1 MFDQTPISHFT
12 FFIFSLN
19 SLGGLNKRRLPSDRI
34 NCATV
39 QPSCLFLNANTLRQ
53 RWYWWQCYV
62 INRNSALKLS
72 PIYIISKMRHQ
83 HWSGLYS
90 MCIQPLSC
98 GICWTCQMTRAT
110 ICLWQLF
117 SQEMGSNEPWHPFLI
132 SGWVQIGSEAEKI
145 NFFKLSVTNDF
156 RPEPNVIYSNRID
169 QEYSRSGLNKYKTD
183 FLWAFA
189 NRGLERGQ
197 NLKIEIFEKSWIG
210 NILE

>member
-1 MFDQTPISHFT
+1 MLVTIGVTNWCHLGHCSVVLFGIFDRKGND
-12 FFIFSLN
+12 L
-19 SLGGLNKRRLPSDRI
+19 LL
-34 NCATV
+34 A
-39 QPSCLFLNANTLRQ
+39 
-53 RWYWWQCYV
+53 
-62 INRNSALKLS
+62 
-72 PIYIISKMRHQ
+72 II
-83 HWSGLYS
+83 
-90 MCIQPLSC
+90 
-98 GICWTCQMTRAT
+98 
-110 ICLWQLF
+110 
-117 SQEMGSNEPWHPFLI
+117 SQEMGSNEPSHPFLI
-132 SGWVQIGSEAEKI
+132 SGWVQIGSGAEKI

>member
-1 MFDQTPISHFT
+1 
-12 FFIFSLN
+12 
-19 SLGGLNKRRLPSDRI
+19 
-34 NCATV
+34 
-39 QPSCLFLNANTLRQ
+39 
-53 RWYWWQCYV
+53 
-62 INRNSALKLS
+62 
-72 PIYIISKMRHQ
+72 
-83 HWSGLYS
+83 
-90 MCIQPLSC
+90 
-98 GICWTCQMTRAT
+98 
-110 ICLWQLF
+110 
-117 SQEMGSNEPWHPFLI
+117 MGSNEPSHPILI